1 MKIKI
6 NYNYVRT
13 LARKAKN
20 RPILQYLHYNDNT
33 ITFTDSYLLLQVY
46 SKHPLINTNI
56 SLLDYSV
63 NSNIAPYPDITQIMN
78 KHHEPRH
85 QEQIIH
91 NNGVAYINKLQDN
104 TFMIDNEILDSI
116 KKLLNIKEL
125 DINNFTFYGSTL
137 KYKPNENITI
147 VHMMKRYNKD

>member
-13 LARKAKN
+13 LARKAK

-33 ITFTDSYLLLQVY
+33 ITFTDSYLLLQVE
-46 SKHPLINTNI
+46 SKHPLTNTNI

-63 NSNIAPYPDITQIMN
+63 NDASYPDVTQLMN
-78 KHHEPRH
+78 KHYEPRQ

-91 NNGVAYINKLQDN
+91 NNSVAYINKLQDDV
-104 TFMIDNEILDSI
+104 FMIDNEILDSI
-116 KKLLNIKEL
+116 KKLLSIKEL
-125 DINNFTFYGSTL
+125 YINNFTFWGGAL
-137 KYKPNENITI
+137 KYKPSDDITI
-147 VHMMKRYNKD
+147 IHMMKRYNE